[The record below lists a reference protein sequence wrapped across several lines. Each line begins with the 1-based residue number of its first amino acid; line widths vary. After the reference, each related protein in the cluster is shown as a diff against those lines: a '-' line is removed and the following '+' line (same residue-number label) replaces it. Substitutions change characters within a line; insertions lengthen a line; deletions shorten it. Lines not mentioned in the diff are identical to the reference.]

1 MKNEQHPMQGSR
13 PRILVVEDD
22 IELGEELAEY
32 LKLNDLLVSTCASAA
47 AAMDVIEADPT
58 IRVIATDI
66 GLGALSGLELL
77 RKVSQSKRHA
87 GIQTIVFSGNTS
99 VDTLL
104 IALRLGAVDYLP
116 KPIDGEELLNAINRA
131 LTRSAGQAARRRR
144 ELSTAKLLMEVRK
157 KRDTLFGADLFE
169 DPAWN
174 ILLDLHESTLR
185 GIKVSVTDL
194 CTGAG
199 TSSTTALRRLNGLV
213 ERGLAERVPDTSDG
227 RRVFIRQTRYG
238 AEQMQ
243 AFNQWFHSLVYA
255 DEQE

>member
-1 MKNEQHPMQGSR
+1 MKHEQHLSQGSR

-22 IELGEELAEY
+22 IELGEELVEY
-32 LKLNDLLVSTCASAA
+32 LKLNDLMVSTCTSASV
-47 AAMDVIEADPT
+47 AMEMIEADPS

-66 GLGALSGLELL
+66 GLGPLSGLELL
-77 RKVSQSKRHA
+77 RKVSQSRRHS

-104 IALRLGAVDYLP
+104 VALRLGAVDYLP
-116 KPIDGEELLNAINRA
+116 KPIDGEELLTAITRA
-131 LTRSAGQAARRRR
+131 LTRSAGQTARRRR

-157 KRDTLFGADLFE
+157 KRDALFGAELFE

-185 GIKVSVTDL
+185 GISLSVTDL

-199 TSSTTALRRLNGLV
+199 TSSTTALRRLNSLV
-213 ERGLAERVPDTSDG
+213 TLGLAERVPDSTDG
-227 RRVFIRQTRYG
+227 RRVFIRQTRHG

>member
-1 MKNEQHPMQGSR
+1 MKTEQQLAQAGR
-13 PRILVVEDD
+13 PHILVVEDD
-22 IELGEELAEY
+22 LALSEELVEY
-32 LKLNDLLVSTCASAA
+32 LRLNDLLVSTCASAT
-47 AAMDVIEADPT
+47 AAMELIEGDPT

-77 RKVSQSKRHA
+77 RKVSQSRRHA

-131 LTRSAGQAARRRR
+131 LTRSAGQATRRRR

-157 KRDTLFGADLFE
+157 RRDALFGAELFE

-185 GIKVSVTDL
+185 GISLSVTDL

-199 TSSTTALRRLNGLV
+199 TSSTTALRRLNSLISL
-213 ERGLAERVPDTSDG
+213 GLAERVPDSTDG
-227 RRVFIRQTRYG
+227 RRVFIRQTRLG
-238 AEQMQ
+238 AEKMQ
-243 AFNQWFHSLVYA
+243 SFNQWFHSLLYA
-255 DEQE
+255 DEQD